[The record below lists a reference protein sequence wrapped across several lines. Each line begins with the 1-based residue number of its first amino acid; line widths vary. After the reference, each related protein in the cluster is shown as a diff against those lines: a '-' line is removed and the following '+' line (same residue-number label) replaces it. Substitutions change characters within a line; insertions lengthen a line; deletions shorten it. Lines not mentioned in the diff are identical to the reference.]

1 MPILPPMTL
10 NPSNPISSEDIYA
23 LGLFQPGSP
32 PATLEALNGGLDA
45 TNFDPSDR
53 VITPRVIQMG
63 SFAMG
68 FSSGFERVEKV
79 FARQLCSEPVDGHE
93 GSVHAALSHRLFLP
107 FAPSCFIF
115 GYQTFFQQ
123 DATAWDIDATHGGP
137 VHENWHSYLDID
149 GVTQH
154 GATVNLP
161 FSRFSSLTAAT
172 APPNIFHFD
181 ATHSSGPGNY
191 ETGSHAEERRFR
203 FVSKSVTK
211 TDLAKGY
218 HDFKV
223 RITANIRSPD
233 SQHAKCKSVVGSFFA
248 LAIR

>member
-1 MPILPPMTL
+1 MPILPTMTL
-10 NPSNPISSEDIYA
+10 DPNKPISIEDVYA
-23 LGLFQPGSP
+23 LGLFEPGSP
-32 PATLEALNGGLDA
+32 PATMEALNGGLDA

-79 FARQLCSEPVDGHE
+79 YARQLGSEPTVGHE
-93 GSVHAALSHRLFLP
+93 GAVHAALSHRLFIP

-115 GYQTFFQQ
+115 GYQAFFQQ
-123 DATAWDIDATHGGP
+123 DATRWDIDATHGGP
-137 VHENWHSYLDID
+137 IGESWISYLDID
-149 GVTQH
+149 GVTEQ
-154 GATVNLP
+154 GSTANLP
-161 FSRFSSLTAAT
+161 FSRFSTKTAAT
-172 APPNIFHFD
+172 APPNIFHGSPTP
-181 ATHSSGPGNY
+181 A

-211 TDLAKGY
+211 TDLTKGY

-248 LAIR
+248 IAIR